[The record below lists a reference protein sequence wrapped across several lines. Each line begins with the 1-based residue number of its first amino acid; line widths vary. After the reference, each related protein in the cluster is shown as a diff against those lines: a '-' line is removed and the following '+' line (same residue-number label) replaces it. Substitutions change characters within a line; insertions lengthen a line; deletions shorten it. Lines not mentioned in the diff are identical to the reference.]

1 MSAPL
6 PSITQNDT
14 RPAVSVV
21 VAGRNRPD
29 RLRCLLESL
38 RAQTFQP
45 LEVIIVDDAS
55 EPALPLFEGTLQ
67 LRNETPQGAC
77 HARNRGFQ
85 KATGKY
91 VFVFDDDAELA
102 DSSLVERAV
111 QLAEQSG
118 DIGAVALRQL
128 DSQGVVHW
136 MQPGSG
142 EQIRLVPWFGGY
154 GALISRKY
162 FEEVGGFLE
171 LLGYYYEEVEL
182 CLRLMDRGC
191 LIVYD
196 PSLKVLHHEEQK
208 GRDFRKIHRL
218 CWRNIMYT
226 IVARHPLAIVP
237 GALLVSIVRW
247 VRLAAS
253 WKHFRFAD
261 LAWGIGSLMK
271 AWPKLISLRRPV
283 RFQTL
288 RKSHHWRAE
297 VIAPWPPAES
307 AGQELLGVGQTAHD
321 EG

>member
-1 MSAPL
+1 MSVPL
-6 PSITQNDT
+6 PSTKQNDGG
-14 RPAVSVV
+14 PAVSVV

-45 LEVIIVDDAS
+45 LEIIIVDDGS
-55 EPALPLFEGTLQ
+55 EPALPVFAGTLQ
-67 LRNETPQGAC
+67 LRNETPHGAC

-91 VFVFDDDAELA
+91 VFVFDDDAELG

-162 FEEVGGFLE
+162 FEEVGGFFE
-171 LLGYYYEEVEL
+171 PLGYYYEEVEL

-196 PSLKVLHHEEQK
+196 PSLKVLHHEEKK

-218 CWRNIMYT
+218 CWRNILYT
-226 IVARHPLAIVP
+226 IVARYPLAIVP
-237 GALLVSIVRW
+237 GALLVSTLRW

-253 WKHFRFAD
+253 SKHFRFED
-261 LAWGIGSLMK
+261 LAWGIGSLLK
-271 AWPKLISLRRPV
+271 TSPKLIAVRRPV

-288 RKSHHWRAE
+288 RKSRLWRAQ
-297 VIAPWPPAES
+297 VISPGLPVES
-307 AGQELLGVGQTAHD
+307 AGQELLRVGQTAHD